1 MIRDKRKIFGQ
12 MLVDIV
18 KYLMTVIVIGSIFA
32 ENINFKASVIGIIM
46 AIFIGIIA
54 FFVIPNDK
62 EDK

>member
-12 MLVDIV
+12 MFVDIV

-32 ENINFKASVIGIIM
+32 ENINFKASIIGIIM
-46 AIFIGIIA
+46 AILIGIMA
-54 FFVIPNDK
+54 FFVMPNDE

>member
-1 MIRDKRKIFGQ
+1 
-12 MLVDIV
+12 MLIDIV

-46 AIFIGIIA
+46 AILIGIIA